1 MKKIAFPLVMAAASA
16 AVGVHAQPGADAA
29 AQSGRGQSLQIV
41 EEVYVTAR
49 RREEKL
55 QETPVAVTAMSADS
69 LAEAGIAAIREP
81 CLGKTIP
88 AGQFWSIRKM
98 RISPR

>member
-1 MKKIAFPLVMAAASA
+1 LGGPVVSGSTAIRGPDFNNKRQGEKTVKKIAFPLVMAAASA

-69 LAEAGIAAIREP
+69 
-81 CLGKTIP
+81 
-88 AGQFWSIRKM
+88 
-98 RISPR
+98 